1 MLLLLLVYTLLKN
14 ICSNLSK
21 DINTPNRGVKIS
33 KNFSV
38 LRKTKMLALFIEID
52 FISNSYVEVSLKDGK
67 YIIYIVD
74 SIFKFLLGFLC
85 KSMVKEDKFYK
96 VCIGE
101 FTDIVDD
108 TKLIDTAI
116 SKVFSNTY
124 IIS

>member
-67 YIIYIVD
+67 YIKYIVD
-74 SIFKFLLGFLC
+74 SIFKFLLVFLC
-85 KSMVKEDKFYK
+85 ISMVKEDKFYK